1 MLCGSSVYFGYT
13 LAFWSTSS
21 IFRRADIRQLPI
33 LRHRL
38 SERSL
43 AGSSEPSSCVACG
56 RAHIR
61 TASDLMAAMVPSVK
75 IDRGHVKVEPD
86 RGACLDILVTRL
98 KCCFAAFCMVALL
111 PLSAIAQIRE
121 SLTANAL
128 PPSAPPALISIL
140 APIPLRLGNF
150 FWIPRAELDE
160 SYNSNIF
167 ATTTSTTH
175 DFITALAPGFDLVS
189 NFPRNALNLHGS
201 AVLQAY
207 ADHPAQNT
215 QSGTISV
222 DGKLDVSAGSSLY
235 GTASVDHP
243 YIAYGSPNS
252 PGSPGSP
259 ANIAQP
265 VTYWNYIA
273 TAGYQQGG
281 RRFSYQVDV
290 GVSASQYNAAQLVG
304 GGVLPQSSQDA
315 TVPSAAVRA
324 GYEIIPD
331 YLGYIRVVGSRYD
344 YTHIAPPATSANF
357 STYRADLGLQ
367 ILPRHLISGEAYA
380 GYLVQSSAQSGLGST
395 STPDF
400 GGNLTW
406 SITRLTTLTFTGLMT
421 FNTGTPSSGGVVV
434 PGPAGNSYLSRT
446 FTVKADHE
454 LLRDLLL
461 NVNAT
466 YGNDS
471 FQGITRTDNF
481 FTGGAGVRYF
491 VNQNLFL
498 GGLFTYERYISTAS
512 GSSFTQNIL
521 TLRVGTQF

>member
-1 MLCGSSVYFGYT
+1 MEASMKIGRT
-13 LAFWSTSS
+13 
-21 IFRRADIRQLPI
+21 
-33 LRHRL
+33 
-38 SERSL
+38 
-43 AGSSEPSSCVACG
+43 CVV
-56 RAHIR
+56 
-61 TASDLMAAMVPSVK
+61 M
-75 IDRGHVKVEPD
+75 PD
-86 RGACLDILVTRL
+86 RGACLGILVTKL
-98 KCCFAAFCMVALL
+98 KYRFAAFCFLIASLL
-111 PLSAIAQIRE
+111 PLGAVGQIRE
-121 SLTANAL
+121 SLPANAL
-128 PPSAPPALISIL
+128 PPGAPQALVSAL

-150 FWIPRAELDE
+150 LWVPRAELDE

-167 ATTTSTTH
+167 ATTTSSAH

-189 NFPRNALNLHGS
+189 NFPRSALNLHGS

-207 ADHPAQNT
+207 ADHRAQNT
-215 QSGTISV
+215 QSGIISV
-222 DGKLDVSAGSSLY
+222 DGKLDVTAGSSLY
-235 GTASVDHP
+235 GTASVEHP

-259 ANIAQP
+259 ANVAQP

-324 GYEIIPD
+324 SYEIIPD
-331 YLGYIRVVGSRYD
+331 YLGYIRVAGSRFD
-344 YTHIAPPATSANF
+344 YTHVAPAATSPNF

-367 ILPRHLISGEAYA
+367 ILPRHLISGAGYA
-380 GYLVQSSAQSGLGST
+380 GYLVQSSAQSGIGST
-395 STPDF
+395 SSPDF

-421 FNTGTPSSGGVVV
+421 FNTGTPSSGGVAVT
-434 PGPAGNSYLSRT
+434 GPAGNSYLTRT
-446 FTVKADHE
+446 FTVNADHE
-454 LLRDLLL
+454 LLRNLLL
-461 NVNAT
+461 NLNFT

-471 FQGITRTDNF
+471 FQGITRTDNSL
-481 FTGGAGVRYF
+481 TGAAGFKYF

-498 GGLFTYERYISTAS
+498 GGLFSYERYISTVS
-512 GSSFTQNIL
+512 GASFTQGIL
-521 TLRVGTQF
+521 TLRAGTQF

>member
-1 MLCGSSVYFGYT
+1 ME
-13 LAFWSTSS
+13 A
-21 IFRRADIRQLPI
+21 
-33 LRHRL
+33 
-38 SERSL
+38 
-43 AGSSEPSSCVACG
+43 
-56 RAHIR
+56 
-61 TASDLMAAMVPSVK
+61 SVK
-75 IDRGHVKVEPD
+75 IDRACVDVIPD
-86 RGACLDILVTRL
+86 RRAFLGILVTRL
-98 KCCFAAFCMVALL
+98 KYCLAAFCFLMASLL
-111 PLSAIAQIRE
+111 PLGAVGQIRE
-121 SLTANAL
+121 SLPANAL
-128 PPSAPPALISIL
+128 PPGAPQALVSVL

-167 ATTTSTTH
+167 ATTTSPAH

-201 AVLQAY
+201 ALLQAY

-215 QSGTISV
+215 QSGTISM

-235 GTASVDHP
+235 GTASVEHP

-259 ANIAQP
+259 ANVAQP

-315 TVPSAAVRA
+315 IVPTAAVR
-324 GYEIIPD
+324 GSYEIIPD
-331 YLGYIRVVGSRYD
+331 YLGYIRVAGSRFD
-344 YTHIAPPATSANF
+344 YTHVARGATSPNF

-367 ILPRHLISGEAYA
+367 ILPRHLITGEAYA
-380 GYLVQSSAQSGLGST
+380 GYLVQSSAQSGLGSA
-395 STPDF
+395 SNPDF
-400 GGNLTW
+400 GGKLTW

-421 FNTGTPSSGGVVV
+421 FNTGTPSSGGVTVA
-434 PGPAGNSYLSRT
+434 GPAGNSYLSRT
-446 FTVKADHE
+446 FTVNADHE
-454 LLRDLLL
+454 LLRNLLL
-461 NVNAT
+461 NLNAT
-466 YGNDS
+466 YVNYS
-471 FQGITRTDNF
+471 FQGITRTDNS
-481 FTGGAGVRYF
+481 FTGGAGFRYF

-498 GGLFTYERYISTAS
+498 GGLLSYQRYSSTVS